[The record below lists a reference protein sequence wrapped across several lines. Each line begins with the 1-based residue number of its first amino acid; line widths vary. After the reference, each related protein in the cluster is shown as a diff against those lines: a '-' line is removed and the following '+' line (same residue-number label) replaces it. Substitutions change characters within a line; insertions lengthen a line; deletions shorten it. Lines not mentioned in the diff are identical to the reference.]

1 MTLKITTLIENNPG
15 EHKALVHEHGL
26 SFFIE
31 TDDTRILFDTGQSGA
46 FIANAGRLNI
56 DLGRLDSVVISH
68 GHYDHSGGFRSLTGI
83 TTQFNLFL
91 GQGFFQEK
99 YGFQNNSCEFLG
111 NNFDKAFL
119 SSQGIPC
126 RFVHEPVL
134 EIAPD
139 VYILSRFERI
149 HKDET
154 INPRFMILK
163 NGRLC
168 PDPFDDEVALAMDS
182 PKGLIVLLGCS
193 HPGMKN
199 MLDSAVRLIDRPVY
213 AVLGG
218 SHLVEASETGLELS
232 LDYLQKE
239 AISVVGL
246 SHCTGQK
253 AMERMA
259 ACNPNYFQNRT
270 GTSLFINDNH

>member
-15 EHKALVHEHGL
+15 EHKALTHEHGL

-31 TDDTRILFDTGQSGA
+31 TDDTRILFDTGQSGV
-46 FIANAGRLNI
+46 FLANADLLNI
-56 DLGRLDSVVISH
+56 DPGRLDSVVISH

-91 GQGFFQEK
+91 GQGFFHEK
-99 YGFQNNSCEFLG
+99 YGVRNNSCEFLG
-111 NNFDKAFL
+111 NNFDKAFVSNL
-119 SSQGIPC
+119 GIRC
-126 RFVHEPVL
+126 TFVKESIL
-134 EIAPD
+134 EIASGIF
-139 VYILSRFERI
+139 ILSGFDRI
-149 HKDET
+149 HEDET

-163 NGRLC
+163 DSNLC
-168 PDPFDDEVALAMDS
+168 PDPFDDEIALALDS

-199 MLDSAVRLIDRPVY
+199 ILDAAVRLIGKPVY

-218 SHLVEASETGLELS
+218 SHLVEASKASLEVS

-239 AISVVGL
+239 TLGIVGL
-246 SHCTGQK
+246 SHCTGQT
-253 AMERMA
+253 AMERLA
-259 ACNPNYFQNRT
+259 VCNANYFQNRT
-270 GTSLFINDNH
+270 GSSLFINDNR